1 MIWLS
6 GSKCQLKILG
16 VLTLI
21 IFSVAPAGVFGS
33 VQKKDVTLNAIVVV
47 PEERWKT
54 LFGSALE
61 KLKERHPELN
71 INVNYTSLPYDEAR
85 KQMLNSHDNGTNVD
99 LYSIDQIWLGEFAKK
114 GLLENLT
121 RFATM
126 WNKSSDWSENLWNGG
141 IYNEDVYGIWAWT
154 DVRALWYL
162 KNVLNSTGIDP
173 NSLGTWDGYLKAIKS
188 LQNSTLS
195 PNAVHLV
202 GASHSPDMWYP
213 YLWMLG
219 GDILIQKEGH
229 PENGTYWFPGYN
241 GTAGV
246 KALTF
251 LKQQIDAGVKP
262 QQQHH
267 WGEEFGDRKFAI
279 MLEGSWL
286 PGDLTSNEKATFED
300 YVGMLPM
307 FPVSEKGNSN
317 ATLMGGWLLGISSNS
332 DDKDLTWELITTMLE
347 PDVLLPM
354 LKQNG
359 YLPTQKS
366 MMSNSTYADSLN
378 ASMPYYSELISTIP
392 DGHIRPNIVEYP
404 EIAAHI
410 RGAINEVYNGTSEPK
425 EALDKAA
432 NQTATLLGWL
442 KSPS

>member
-1 MIWLS
+1 
-6 GSKCQLKILG
+6 KILG
-16 VLTLI
+16 ALTLI
-21 IFSVAPAGVFGS
+21 VFLVVPAGVLGS
-33 VQKKDVTLNAIVVV
+33 SQQKDVTLNAIVVA

-61 KLKERHPELN
+61 KLKEKHPELN
-71 INVNYTSLPYDEAR
+71 INFNETILPYDEAR
-85 KQMLNSHDNGTNVD
+85 KQMLSSKENGTKAD
-99 LYSIDQIWLGEFAKK
+99 LYSIDQIWLSEFANK

-121 RFATM
+121 RFTNT

-141 IYNEDVYGIWAWT
+141 VYKGDVYGIWAWT

-162 KNVLNSTGIDP
+162 KNILNSSGIDP
-173 NSLGTWDGYLKAIKS
+173 DSLGTWDGYLDAIKN

-219 GDILIQKEGH
+219 GDILTQKEGH
-229 PENGTYWFPGYN
+229 PENGTYWFPSYN
-241 GTAGV
+241 GTEGV

-251 LKQQIDAGVKP
+251 LKEQIDAGVKP
-262 QQQHH
+262 QKQHY
-267 WGEEFGDRKFAI
+267 WGEEFGDRKFAV

-286 PGDLTSNEKATFED
+286 PGDLTPTEKATFED

-307 FPVSEKGNSN
+307 FPVPEKGNTN
-317 ATLMGGWLLGISSNS
+317 ATLMGGWLLGISADS

-354 LKQNG
+354 LKENG

-378 ASMPYYSELISTIP
+378 VSIPYYDKLISMIP
-392 DGHIRPNIVEYP
+392 DGHIRPNIPEYP
-404 EIAAHI
+404 QIADHI
-410 RGAINEVYNGTSEPK
+410 RGAINEVYNGTSDPK

-432 NQTATLLGWL
+432 SRTAILLGWY
-442 KSPS
+442 KSPT